1 MDQRSGSN
9 LMGRLHL
16 PTIMDRSL
24 RHISREMRDEFG
36 YTYENSLCALFGDPW
51 INPNSGGLIG
61 IEQIADELCIS
72 KRQLERRIRT
82 DLSGVFRYACGV
94 YATNV
99 NTVAAVRQM
108 INARN
113 YEKRIRALNSPRRAN
128 REGGLHEPGAEGSHD
143 GFAPWPDATDPT
155 SGGMATN
162 LFTVVSSG
170 STITEP
176 R

>member
-9 LMGRLHL
+9 LMGQLYL
-16 PTIMDRSL
+16 PDIMDRSL
-24 RHISREMRDEFG
+24 RNIPREMRDEFG

-51 INPNSGGLIG
+51 INPNSGGLLTI
-61 IEQIADELCIS
+61 QNIAGALCIS
-72 KRQLERRIRT
+72 VRQLERLIRT

-99 NTVAAVRQM
+99 STVAAVRQM
-108 INARN
+108 INASN
-113 YEKRIRALNSPRRAN
+113 YAKRIRALNSPRRAN
-128 REGGLHEPGAEGSHD
+128 RDGLHEPDLEGSQD
-143 GFAPWPDATDPT
+143 SLAAWPDDPS
-155 SGGMATN
+155 SGGMVTN
-162 LFTVVSSG
+162 VFTVVSSG